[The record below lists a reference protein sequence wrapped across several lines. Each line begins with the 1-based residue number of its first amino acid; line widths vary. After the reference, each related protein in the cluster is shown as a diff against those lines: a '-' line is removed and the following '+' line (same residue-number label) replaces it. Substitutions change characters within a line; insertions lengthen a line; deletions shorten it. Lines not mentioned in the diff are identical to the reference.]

1 MTGILLI
8 SILGCVAQ
16 EYTPVNVNPYKLDNA
31 LEVLQSQCVSTDFDG
46 CDRVKLV
53 KMHTEKM
60 VALHVKQMKRF
71 VEPIKKLKNNNFRLT
86 NTLAKKSFKLK
97 NQ

>member
-8 SILGCVAQ
+8 SIWGCVAQ

-31 LEVLQSQCVSTDFDG
+31 LKVLQSQCVSTDFDG

-53 KMHTEKM
+53 NITDDRI
-60 VALHVKQMKRF
+60 A
-71 VEPIKKLKNNNFRLT
+71 
-86 NTLAKKSFKLK
+86 
-97 NQ
+97 